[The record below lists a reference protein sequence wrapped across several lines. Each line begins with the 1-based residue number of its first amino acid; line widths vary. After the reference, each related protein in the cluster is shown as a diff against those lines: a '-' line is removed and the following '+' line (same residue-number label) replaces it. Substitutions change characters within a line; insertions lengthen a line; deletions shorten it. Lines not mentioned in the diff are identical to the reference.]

1 VRVGQPFVFPIVFGV
16 LVWLGLWLRDA
27 RLRALIPARR
37 SEP

>member
-1 VRVGQPFVFPIVFGV
+1 VFPIVFGV